1 MKTMMKYS
9 IILLCFVMVLLVML
23 DIHSITLR
31 KSEMEETA
39 SISMYNTLTGLGIHK
54 MYEMDEAIMEAE
66 LIREFANN
74 INTDSGYT
82 LNVYDLSKEGLID
95 VGIIMDFIHLNGTKD
110 QRSLR
115 KTMILE
121 EYSLP

>member
-1 MKTMMKYS
+1 
-9 IILLCFVMVLLVML
+9 MVLLVML
-23 DIHSITLR
+23 DIHSINLR
-31 KSEMEETA
+31 KSEMQETA